1 MLRKKGKLA
10 RNRVRQFYSLEKMIL
25 SYYELGYET
34 RLKIKF

>member
-25 SYYELGYET
+25 SYYELYET